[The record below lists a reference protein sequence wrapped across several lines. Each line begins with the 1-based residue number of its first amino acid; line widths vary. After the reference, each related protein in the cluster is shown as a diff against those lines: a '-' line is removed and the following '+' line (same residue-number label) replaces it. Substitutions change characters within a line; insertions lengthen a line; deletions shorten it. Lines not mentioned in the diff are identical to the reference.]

1 MNSNFEKAIKLDKND
16 ALAPFKNK
24 FINDDN
30 LIYLDG
36 NSLGKLPKTTITAI
50 SNVAQNQWGN
60 RLIRSWNEEWIA
72 LSSNIAKKIA
82 KLVGAQPEEIFVGD
96 TTSLNLYKL
105 LFAAL
110 DFQKGKEKIITDA
123 LNFPSDLY
131 VLEGLV
137 RKHFKNHQIEIIG
150 DAHEISL
157 DSNLFKEKL
166 DFNTALLTLSL
177 VTYKSAFMYQMKAI
191 NALAHDKNSLVLWDV
206 SHAVGAVP
214 IDLNNSNADLAV
226 GCTYKYLN
234 GGPGAPAFLYVSKAL
249 QASLKNPIWS
259 WFSHEKP
266 FDFEASY
273 QPSESIQKFAISTPS
288 ILSLTPIAQG
298 LDIVLEAGIE
308 NLRTK
313 SVRQSTFLW
322 QLIEQELIP
331 LGFKIASPALAS
343 ERGSHI
349 SIQHPEGYRI
359 NRAMINPKADNKII
373 IPDFRPPNNIRL
385 GIAPLY
391 TSFMDLYETVERIK
405 NIVLEKE
412 YALHSE
418 NKLHVT

>member
-16 ALAPFKNK
+16 ALSPFKNK

-50 SNVAQNQWGN
+50 SNVTQNQWGN

-137 RKHFKNHQIEIIG
+137 QKHFKNHQIEIIG

-288 ILSLTPIAQG
+288 ILSLTPIEQG

-322 QLIEQELIP
+322 ELIEQELIP

>member
-50 SNVAQNQWGN
+50 SNVTQNQWGN

-72 LSSNIAKKIA
+72 LSGNIAKKIA

-137 RKHFKNHQIEIIG
+137 QKHFKNHQIEIIG

-288 ILSLTPIAQG
+288 ILSLTPIEQG

>member
-1 MNSNFEKAIKLDKND
+1 MNSNFEKAIRLDKND
-16 ALAPFKNK
+16 ALSPFKNK

-36 NSLGKLPKTTITAI
+36 NSLGKLPKTTIAAI
-50 SNVAQNQWGN
+50 SNVTQNQWGN

-150 DAHEISL
+150 DANEISL
-157 DSNLFKEKL
+157 DSKLFKEKL

-177 VTYKSAFMYQMKAI
+177 VTYKSAFMYEMKDI

-266 FDFEASY
+266 FAFEASY

-288 ILSLTPIAQG
+288 ILSLTPIEQG

>member
-1 MNSNFEKAIKLDKND
+1 MYSPIL
-16 ALAPFKNK
+16 L
-24 FINDDN
+24 
-30 LIYLDG
+30 
-36 NSLGKLPKTTITAI
+36 
-50 SNVAQNQWGN
+50 NVA
-60 RLIRSWNEEWIA
+60 
-72 LSSNIAKKIA
+72 
-82 KLVGAQPEEIFVGD
+82 
-96 TTSLNLYKL
+96 LNLHDSGAD
-105 LFAAL
+105 FA
-110 DFQKGKEKIITDA
+110 
-123 LNFPSDLY
+123 
-131 VLEGLV
+131 V
-137 RKHFKNHQIEIIG
+137 
-150 DAHEISL
+150 
-157 DSNLFKEKL
+157 
-166 DFNTALLTLSL
+166 
-177 VTYKSAFMYQMKAI
+177 
-191 NALAHDKNSLVLWDV
+191 W
-206 SHAVGAVP
+206 
-214 IDLNNSNADLAV
+214 
-226 GCTYKYLN
+226 CTYKYLN

-288 ILSLTPIAQG
+288 ILSLTPIEQG
-298 LDIVLEAGIE
+298 LDIVLEAGID

-322 QLIEQELIP
+322 ELIEQELIP

>member
-16 ALAPFKNK
+16 ALSHFKNK
-24 FINDDN
+24 FINDDH

-50 SNVAQNQWGN
+50 SNVTQNQWGN

-137 RKHFKNHQIEIIG
+137 QKHFKNHQIEIIG

-288 ILSLTPIAQG
+288 ILSLTPIEQG

-313 SVRQSTFLW
+313 SVRQSTFLLE
-322 QLIEQELIP
+322 LIEQELIP

>member
-1 MNSNFEKAIKLDKND
+1 MNSNLEKAIKLDNND
-16 ALAPFKNK
+16 GLSHFRNK

-36 NSLGKLPKTTITAI
+36 NSLGKLPKTSIAAI
-50 SNVAQNQWGN
+50 SNVIQYQWGN

-105 LFAAL
+105 IFAAL

-131 VLEGLV
+131 VLEGMV

-157 DSNLFKEKL
+157 DSNAFKEKL
-166 DFNTALLTLSL
+166 DLNTALLTLSL
-177 VTYKSAFMYQMKAI
+177 VTYKSAFRYHMKEM
-191 NALAHDKNSLVLWDV
+191 NALAHDKNSLVLWDL

-214 IDLNNSNADLAV
+214 IDLNNSDADLAV

-234 GGPGAPAFLYVSKAL
+234 GGPGAPAFLYVSKSL
-249 QASLKNPIWS
+249 QARLKNPIWS

-288 ILSLTPIAQG
+288 ILSLTPIEQG

-308 NLRTK
+308 NLRIK
-313 SVRQSTFLW
+313 SVRQSTFLLE
-322 QLIEQELIP
+322 LIEQELMP

-343 ERGSHI
+343 ERGSHV

-359 NRAMINPKADNKII
+359 NRAMINPKANNKII

-391 TSFMDLYETVERIK
+391 TTFMDLYETVERIK

-418 NKLHVT
+418 NKLPVT